1 LETIYAKEVIT
12 ENPQK
17 PCNTCKKSKLN
28 KNMTAITIFGTYIL
42 FSAIYGNYVI
52 IKNLIDFIFG

>member
-1 LETIYAKEVIT
+1 LETIYAKEVLS
-12 ENPQK
+12 ESPKK

-42 FSAIYGNYVI
+42 FSAIYGNYII